1 VRERGN
7 RVARVVVVCS
17 AKGGVGKT
25 TTAVNVAA
33 LFAETL
39 RVLLIDGDPQD
50 AGSATWW
57 VANPALWSVEVVK
70 EPEPTRLVELCG
82 THQHDL
88 IVVDTPPRA
97 NSPAVAALANIAD
110 LFVCTAPPEGAEIV
124 AALQTMQAVVDRHK
138 AYVLLTMVD
147 VRSMNEASEA
157 IAALEAAGVPCFRAV
172 VRLYKAHRR
181 ARAQFLPVSHTVGE
195 MASEAAIDYR
205 QVTSEIARVLTAQL
219 QPVAAA
225 SG

>member
-1 VRERGN
+1 
-7 RVARVVVVCS
+7 VARVVVVCS

-39 RVLLIDGDPQD
+39 RVMLIDGDPQD
-50 AGSATWW
+50 AGSASWW
-57 VANPALWSVEVVK
+57 VANPSLWSLAIVK
-70 EPEPTRLVELCG
+70 ETDPTRLVELCE

-88 IVVDTPPRA
+88 VVVDTPPRA

-110 LFVCTAPPEGAEIV
+110 LFVCTAPPDGAEIV
-124 AALQTMQAVVDRHK
+124 AALQTMQAVVERRK

-147 VRSMNEASEA
+147 VRSMNEATEA
-157 IAALEAAGVPCFRAV
+157 ITALEAAGVPCFQSV

-195 MASEAAIDYR
+195 MASESAIDYR
-205 QVTSEIARVLTAQL
+205 QVTSEIARVLSAQL
-219 QPVAAA
+219 QPVASV

>member
-1 VRERGN
+1 M
-7 RVARVVVVCS
+7 ARVVVVCS

-39 RVLLIDGDPQD
+39 RVLLIDSDPQD

-57 VANPALWSVEVVK
+57 VANPALWSVEIVK
-70 EPEPTRLVELCG
+70 ETDPGQLVELCG
-82 THQHDL
+82 THQYDL

-97 NSPAVAALANIAD
+97 NSPVVAALASVAD

-124 AALQTMQAVVDRHK
+124 AALQTMQAVVDRRK

-147 VRSMNEASEA
+147 VRSMNEAAEA
-157 IAALEAAGVPCFRAV
+157 LTALEAAGVPCFRSI

-181 ARAQFLPVSHTVGE
+181 ARSQFLPVSKTVGE
-195 MASEAAIDYR
+195 MASESAIDYR

-225 SG
+225 SR